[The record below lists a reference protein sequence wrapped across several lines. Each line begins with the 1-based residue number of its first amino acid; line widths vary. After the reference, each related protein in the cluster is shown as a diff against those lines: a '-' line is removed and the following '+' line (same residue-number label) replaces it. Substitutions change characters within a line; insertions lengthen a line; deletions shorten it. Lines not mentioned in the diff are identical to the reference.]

1 MLSFHEST
9 GCCARRSFLSI
20 GSLGL
25 GALGA
30 GTLNLADLLA
40 TKARA
45 NESPSSGRIAPP
57 SNSVLTG
64 KSVIFVFLQGGPTQ
78 IETFDPKPT
87 APPGVKSATGHI
99 ATRLPGVEFGSTF
112 EKLATLADK
121 FTVVRSF
128 TTGDGNHDIK
138 PIVGKHSDGANLG
151 ALYARVAGSN
161 HPHTGMPLN
170 VALFPRA
177 VEPASQPEQ
186 TGFGRFT
193 STGAYGAA
201 LAPFVPGAGG
211 DLQQDMQLALPRDR
225 FDDRR
230 LLLERIDG
238 LRRSADR
245 ADIGATLDR
254 FRQQAFDTILG
265 GVVRAF
271 DWTQESP
278 TTIARYDTKPLVPAD
293 TISPKWNNL
302 KFYIDH
308 NATLGKL
315 LLTSRRLI
323 EAGCGF
329 VTVTTNFVW
338 DHHADSNNAGV
349 VEGMRY
355 CGVALDHALSA
366 LVEDLEARGM
376 GRDVLVVVCGE
387 MGRTPRINGT
397 GGRDHWGGL
406 APLFLY
412 GGGLRAGQVIGQ
424 STRDAGEP
432 LDHPVRIPDLV
443 GTVLRTVFD
452 GGQLRLRS
460 DVPTGILRMLSES
473 EGIVG
478 V

>member
-1 MLSFHEST
+1 LT
-9 GCCARRSFLSI
+9 
-20 GSLGL
+20 
-25 GALGA
+25 
-30 GTLNLADLLA
+30 LADLLA
-40 TKARA
+40 ARGA
-45 NESPSSGRIAPP
+45 AEDSSGAPGLSGSTRVAPP
-57 SNSVLTG
+57 KDSVLTG
-64 KSVIFVFLQGGPTQ
+64 KSVIFVFLHGGPTQ
-78 IETFDPKPT
+78 IETFDPKPD
-87 APPGVKSATGHI
+87 APRGVKSATGDI
-99 ATRLPGVEFGSTF
+99 ATRLPGVAFGSTF

-121 FTVVRSF
+121 FTIVRSF

-151 ALYARVAGSN
+151 SLYSRVAGTN
-161 HPHTGMPLN
+161 HPRTGMPLN

-177 VEPASQPEQ
+177 VDAASQPEQ

-193 STGAYGAA
+193 STGSFGAA

-225 FDDRR
+225 FDNRR
-230 LLLERIDG
+230 ELLAQI
-238 LRRSADR
+238 DR
-245 ADIGATLDR
+245 ARRAADKVDGTPGLDR

-265 GVVRAF
+265 GVARAF

-278 TTIARYDTKPLVPAD
+278 ATIARYDTKPLVPAD

-315 LLTSRRLI
+315 LLTSRRLV

-338 DHHADSNNAGV
+338 DNHADSNNAGV

-366 LVEDLEARGM
+366 LIEDLEARGM
-376 GRDVLVVVCGE
+376 ERDVMVVVCGE

-397 GGRDHWGGL
+397 GGRDPWGGL

-412 GGGLRAGQVIGQ
+412 GGGLRKGQVIGQ
-424 STRDAGEP
+424 STRDAAEP
-432 LDHPVRIPDLV
+432 LDRPVRIPDLV

-460 DVPTGILRMLSES
+460 DVPNGILRMLSES
-473 EGIVG
+473 DGIVG
-478 V
+478 A